1 MKRLK
6 SHVCGE
12 WFEGTGAGSELLNPA
27 TGEVLATTSTEGMD
41 LAAVLEHART
51 LGGPALRALTFAE
64 RGAILQEM
72 SNALHAHREDL
83 ISLATANGGNT
94 RKDAK
99 FDIDGAWQTLAY
111 YAHLGKTLGDKR
123 YLVDGDIE
131 QLGRNPRWAGEHIHT
146 PLEGVAVHINAYN
159 FPAWG
164 FAEKAASALLA
175 GMPVVTKP
183 ATSTALVAAR
193 AMEILVEA
201 EILPTGAFSMIC
213 GGAHAILDH
222 VQSQDV
228 VAFTGGSDTARRMRG
243 SERVIRD
250 NVRLNIEADSL
261 NAAVLGPDVDTDS
274 EVYALF
280 LDHVFT
286 EMTQKTGQK
295 CTAIRRILVPEALLE
310 SVKEEL
316 VERLNEL
323 VVGDPALENVRMGP
337 LTSASQRESVVAGL
351 AVLEESADR
360 VAGIAPKQL
369 EGVAE
374 GRGFFVEPVL
384 LQARDSLNAGA
395 VNRVEV
401 FGPVSTILPWSGDAD
416 EAAAILRAGGGGLVA
431 SIYSDDRSFTSAVVQ
446 GAASHFGRLF
456 LAHSKVAGMVTA
468 PGTVLPQMVHG
479 GPGRAGGGEELGG
492 VRGLTHY
499 MARTA
504 LQGYRPILERDFD
517 GS

>member
-1 MKRLK
+1 MQRLK

-12 WFEGTGAGSELLNPA
+12 WFEGAGAPSELLNPA
-27 TGEVLATTSTEGMD
+27 TGEILATTSTEGMD

-51 LGGPALRALTFAE
+51 VGGPTLRDMTFAQ
-64 RGAILQEM
+64 RGALLQAM
-72 SNALHAHREDL
+72 STILHAHREDL
-83 ISLATANGGNT
+83 IALAIANGGNT

-164 FAEKAASALLA
+164 FAEKAATALLA

-193 AMEILVEA
+193 AMELFVEA
-201 EILPTGAFSMIC
+201 DVFPAGTFSMIC
-213 GGAHAILDH
+213 GGAHALLDH
-222 VQSQDV
+222 VGPQDV
-228 VAFTGGSDTARRMRG
+228 VAFTGGSATARRMREG
-243 SERVIRD
+243 GRVVQD

-274 EVYALF
+274 EVYVLF
-280 LDHVFT
+280 IDHVFT

-295 CTAIRRILVPEALLE
+295 CTAIRRILVPESLLE
-310 SVKEEL
+310 PVKEDL
-316 VERLNEL
+316 LERINEL
-323 VVGDPALENVRMGP
+323 VVGDPSLENVRMGP
-337 LTSASQRESVVAGL
+337 LVSASQHASVLAGL
-351 AVLEESADR
+351 TALEEDADR
-360 VAGIAPKQL
+360 VEGIAPKSL
-369 EGVAE
+369 EGIEE
-374 GRGFFVEPVL
+374 GKGYFVTPVL

-401 FGPVSTILPWSGDAD
+401 FGPVSTLLPWSGDPD
-416 EAAAILRAGGGGLVA
+416 EASAILRAGGGGLVA
-431 SIYSDDRSFTSAVVQ
+431 SIYSDDRAFTSAVVR
-446 GAASHFGRLF
+446 GSASHFGRLF

-492 VRGLTHY
+492 IRGLTHY